1 MKAAGDEMET
11 LTARSAPAVARNENV
26 DLFRAVS
33 LLMIVVYHAWVLT
46 GGQPT
51 GIGVL
56 DQTILYWGEI
66 GVTAFFLLSGY
77 GIFHSLSRRP
87 VNSLADYRDFLWR
100 RFQRIAPQYY
110 LSLAVVL
117 LLSGGAFF
125 SREGM
130 GSILSHLFFVHNF
143 VPAWHGSINGAL

>member
-1 MKAAGDEMET
+1 MKAAGNEMET
-11 LTARSAPAVARNENV
+11 LKARSAPAVARNENV

-77 GIFHSLSRRP
+77 SVDTG
-87 VNSLADYRDFLWR
+87 
-100 RFQRIAPQYY
+100 
-110 LSLAVVL
+110 
-117 LLSGGAFF
+117 FF
-125 SREGM
+125 T
-130 GSILSHLFFVHNF
+130 
-143 VPAWHGSINGAL
+143 P

>member
-11 LTARSAPAVARNENV
+11 LKARSAPAVARNENV

-46 GGQPT
+46 GSQPI

-87 VNSLADYRDFLWR
+87 VNSLAD
-100 RFQRIAPQYY
+100 
-110 LSLAVVL
+110 
-117 LLSGGAFF
+117 
-125 SREGM
+125 
-130 GSILSHLFFVHNF
+130 
-143 VPAWHGSINGAL
+143 